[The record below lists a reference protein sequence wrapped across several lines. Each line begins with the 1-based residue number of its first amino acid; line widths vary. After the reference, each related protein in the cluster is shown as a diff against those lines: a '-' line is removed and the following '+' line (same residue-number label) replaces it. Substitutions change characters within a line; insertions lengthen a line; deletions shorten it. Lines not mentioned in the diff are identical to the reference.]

1 MGTYKRLPREKDKKL
16 PGSELATTLDHAYH
30 WIEHNWKHFLSGVGV
45 LALVVVAVLS
55 IISYSN
61 SGSEKA
67 NNLLFQATKLAP
79 DSDAII
85 GAYQK
90 VMDTYPNS
98 SAAQMA
104 RLKLSDIYY
113 SKSDYQKSEEFASS
127 LEKSSY
133 PEIRILGL
141 NNIAAAQLGKGDA
154 KAAAATYLK
163 AFNDNKN
170 MVKGLSYFNAGL
182 AYLEAGQKDE
192 AKKVFEELAKEETEF
207 STSELRSKSKDEL
220 IWIASKP

>member
-1 MGTYKRLPREKDKKL
+1 L
-16 PGSELATTLDHAYH
+16 
-30 WIEHNWKHFLSGVGV
+30 V
-45 LALVVVAVLS
+45 LVVVAVLLVMN
-55 IISYSN
+55 Y
-61 SGSEKA
+61 SGSTNEKA
-67 NNLLFQATKLAP
+67 NNLLFQAGKIAP
-79 DSDAII
+79 DSDAAI

-90 VMDTYPNS
+90 VIDAYSSS

-113 SKSDYQKSEEFASS
+113 SKGDYQKAEELASP
-127 LEKSSY
+127 LEKSGY

-154 KAAAATYLK
+154 KSAAATYLK

-182 AYLEAGQKDE
+182 AYLEAGQKEE
-192 AKKVFEELAKEETEF
+192 AKKIFEELAKEETAF
-207 STSELRSKSKDEL
+207 STSELRSKSKDQL